1 MWTTGVER
9 IYLFFPGV
17 TTSRHKNRVEGVREG
32 GKKGVEEG
40 GRGVRVRELQC
51 AIHMCKN

>member
-1 MWTTGVER
+1 M
-9 IYLFFPGV
+9 FFPGV